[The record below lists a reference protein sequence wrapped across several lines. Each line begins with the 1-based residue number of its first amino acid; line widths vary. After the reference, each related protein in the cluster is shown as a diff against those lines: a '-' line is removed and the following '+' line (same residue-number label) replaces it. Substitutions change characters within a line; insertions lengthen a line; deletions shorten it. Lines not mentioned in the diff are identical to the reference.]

1 MAEKKPNEKPG
12 TTRGSQA
19 SAAGGSRAATW
30 RQDLASVA
38 GRVLADDEL
47 ARLRERV
54 DELGA
59 VGDMVVAAHLD
70 DLLFVERA
78 RYQRARREVGRA
90 MALGGK
96 DDVARAR
103 DRLRVAGESLGVVR
117 LQRDLAAGEVVL
129 PVGEEPNDVKHTAA
143 DREAS
148 R

>member
-1 MAEKKPNEKPG
+1 MAEEKKASEKTS
-12 TTRGSQA
+12 TTRSRPA
-19 SAAGGSRAATW
+19 SSSRGTRAAAW
-30 RQDLASVA
+30 REDLASVA

-47 ARLRERV
+47 QRLRERLDDV
-54 DELGA
+54 GA

-90 MALGGK
+90 MALGNK

-117 LQRDLAAGEVVL
+117 LQRDLATGQVVL
-129 PVGEEPNDVKHTAA
+129 PVGDDTIDVDKTSA
-143 DREAS
+143 D
-148 R
+148 